1 MKSKNENQGLDFV
14 TPLIE
19 IIHISAVMLGKLLFM
34 MIGHLWRK
42 YVSKSTSLEKIEQR
56 RLGVK
61 KTTDAPD
68 TLGID
73 TKLRRPLYLK
83 EIDFKRHS
91 FIVGA
96 TGFGKTNLI
105 SILQENSLKN
115 KRPIIFFDPKGD
127 MKALTEFKAL
137 CESQNRR
144 CFIFSERYP
153 DSIKLNPFKS
163 GTISQVSDRIM
174 SAFDWSE
181 EHYTMSCHR
190 SLNTVLAKI
199 VKDGKIFNLKRIY
212 DYLLEIE
219 TKENTGIIGRLE
231 NILKSDFGKLLSH
244 DEGLTFDEIR
254 QQRVCLYIGLST
266 QGYGRMAI
274 AVGRLFLGELL
285 FNSYDSLG
293 QLDNPEAGLTN
304 PISVFFD
311 EFGSLV
317 TPEFIELQ
325 NKCRGAGIELTM
337 AVQTPAD
344 IDRVNPDLTKQVVE
358 NSGNLFILKQR
369 LDTSAAFFSE
379 NIGTI
384 NTKKHTHTTEDGET
398 QSKGSVREVNEHL
411 VHPNIIKNL
420 KIGQCIL
427 LQQVPVGKI
436 NLVNI
441 RNRKIE
447 AINNIN
453 REFKTNSDALSN

>member
-1 MKSKNENQGLDFV
+1 MKSKNENQGLDLV
-14 TPLIE
+14 TPLVE
-19 IIHISAVMLGKLLFM
+19 IIHMTAVMIGKLLLL
-34 MIGHLWRK
+34 IAKLLWQK
-42 YVSKSTSLEKIEQR
+42 YVSKSIPLEKIEQR

-61 KTTDAPD
+61 KTTKEPD

-73 TKLRRPLYLK
+73 TKKRRPLYLS

-127 MKALTEFKAL
+127 MKALSEFKAL

-144 CFIFSERYP
+144 CLIFSERYP
-153 DSIKLNPFKS
+153 ESIKLNPFKN
-163 GTISQVSDRIM
+163 GTISQVSDRMM
-174 SAFDWSE
+174 SAFDWTE

-190 SLNTVLAKI
+190 SLNKALEEMK
-199 VKDGKIFNLKRIY
+199 KDGKIFNIKTVY
-212 DYLLEIE
+212 DYLLTIE

-231 NILKSDFGKLLSH
+231 NILKSDFAKLLN
-244 DEGLTFDEIR
+244 DDQGLTLDEIR
-254 QQRVCLYIGLST
+254 EQQACLYIGLST
-266 QGYGRMAI
+266 QGYGRTAI

-285 FNSYDSLG
+285 FNSYDTLG
-293 QLDNPEAGLTN
+293 KLDNPEGGLEN

-344 IDRVNPDLTKQVVE
+344 IDRVSPDLTRQIVE

-369 LDTSAAFFSE
+369 LDTSASFFSE

-384 NTKKHTHTTEDGET
+384 TSKKHTFTTEDGET
-398 QSKGSVREVNEHL
+398 QSKGSVREVNEL
-411 VHPNIIKNL
+411 IVHPDIIKNL
-420 KIGQCIL
+420 NTGQCVL
-427 LQQVPVGKI
+427 LRQGPTRV
-436 NLVNI
+436 NLINI
-441 RNRKIE
+441 RNRNAIPIQRVNTKIE
-447 AINNIN
+447 QPSKAFAN
-453 REFKTNSDALSN
+453 